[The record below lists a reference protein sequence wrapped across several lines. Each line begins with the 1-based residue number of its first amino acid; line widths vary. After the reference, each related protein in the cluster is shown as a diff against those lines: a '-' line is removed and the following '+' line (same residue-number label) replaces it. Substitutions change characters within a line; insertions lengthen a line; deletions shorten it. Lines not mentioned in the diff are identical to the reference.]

1 TVAVSSGGRHV
12 IGDRVSMSWP
22 PEAVLLVADTG
33 DPLFEEADVLA
44 PPDDALPAAASVLG
58 LQ

>member
-1 TVAVSSGGRHV
+1 
-12 IGDRVSMSWP
+12 MSWP

-33 DPLFEEADVLA
+33 DPLFEEADALA